1 MTTVKETSEMLVLP
15 KPCLQPSRSQRPQWL
30 KGPRPPGTRFGSLT
44 NHHNDNNDNVKKQ
57 LVLLANQQLCT
68 CLTLFSTFFWRPL
81 HDFDVKPR
89 NATPFDTGR
98 EHPTTNFPFFFEPWF
113 QIILAWSSPLRR
125 LVLSNRNIEQIN
137 YPSTAVRSA
146 LPTIISV
153 IRFYTSVLLILI
165 YTLPRCC
172 LFKWIFKN
180 CSLKNSTPG
189 KISYIC
195 QIERAL
201 LDAIKFE
208 STQIRFFGN
217 VFTTLVVVASSRVF
231 FSMIT
236 SRDLWPIVIG
246 CEAKNTK
253 IFSSLVSANFYN
265 D

>member
-1 MTTVKETSEMLVLP
+1 MTTTITSKNNWFYLQTNSSARVSRFLVH
-15 KPCLQPSRSQRPQWL
+15 
-30 KGPRPPGTRFGSLT
+30 F
-44 NHHNDNNDNVKKQ
+44 
-57 LVLLANQQLCT
+57 
-68 CLTLFSTFFWRPL
+68 
-81 HDFDVKPR
+81 FDVHCTTSTWNHVMR
-89 NATPFDTGR
+89 HRLIQDVNIRGR
-98 EHPTTNFPFFFEPWF
+98 IFLSFFEPWF

-201 LDAIKFE
+201 LDVIKFE
-208 STQIRFFGN
+208 RTQIRFFGN

-231 FSMIT
+231 SVR
-236 SRDLWPIVIG
+236 SRHVTYDLL
-246 CEAKNTK
+246 
-253 IFSSLVSANFYN
+253 S
-265 D
+265 